1 MIAFTSLLIGLIQSV
16 AVASTD
22 VPSQCSVDVESEDDN
37 VSKVCLYNEDGD
49 AMLVI
54 SRFLGSGELEEE
66 RIPLAQGEL
75 TKFLAGE
82 SLADAKNVKAK
93 NFVRAPSAI
102 TK

>member
-1 MIAFTSLLIGLIQSV
+1 MIAFTSFLIGLIQSA

-22 VPSQCSVDVESEDDN
+22 VDRQCSVDVESEDN
-37 VSKVCLYNEDGD
+37 VSKVCLYNQDGD
-49 AMLVI
+49 SSLVI
-54 SRFLGSGELEEE
+54 SRFLASGELEEE

-82 SLADAKNVKAK
+82 SLVDAKNVKAK
-93 NFVRAPSAI
+93 NFVRAPSAT